1 VETGHGRFDTLSTAL
16 HAHRKS
22 SDACSDGLTVVPS
35 NKDWIR
41 PFVVP
46 ESRRRN
52 SLSVELFVGDIFR
65 IEEVHIIR
73 VALPKAWDSAPNGMQ
88 KVDVLTFRYRD
99 HLRASY
105 A

>member
-1 VETGHGRFDTLSTAL
+1 METGHGRFDTLSTAL

-73 VALPKAWDSAPNGMQ
+73 VALPTAWDSAPNGMQ